1 MYDSEEINYNNTR
14 YQTTQFTC
22 MILETHNIH
31 SDLCK
36 TIDSRPRW

>member
-22 MILETHNIH
+22 MILETRHSIH
-31 SDLCK
+31 SELCK
-36 TIDSRPRW
+36 TIDSRPS